1 MSVADACFRV
11 TWSHD
16 VVRRELLPKSDA
28 LPKPDPCCAPEGA
41 GLKPPRELASPAA
54 AADRIDAIDVVR
66 GAALFGVLTVNLLM
80 AFRVSIFAQFIAGL
94 PPQGLEAWVENA
106 VESALELKAFALFSL
121 LFGVG
126 LAMQFERLQSSG
138 RPFHFLSR
146 RILALLGFGLL
157 HLVFIWNGDILTEY
171 AIAALCVLPW
181 MHARRWVLAVS
192 SAAFLLLYAEAPL
205 MPQVFVWPGDSQL
218 VTAVDVAQRVYP
230 TCTLADCW
238 QQNVRELPL
247 ILPLHVFIFPRT
259 LGLILLGVWSWRS
272 GAIRQMENR
281 RGCLLVVATVC
292 LATSAWLTHLAN
304 VRAFVDTPWLAD
316 LVAGIGPVGLAVG
329 YGAAIAWLAL
339 RYAGAA
345 WLVPLACIGR
355 MAFSN
360 YIAQSLI
367 FTAIF
372 FGFGLG
378 LFGRVGAAPAF
389 ALGIAVYV
397 LQAAS
402 STLWLRHFQYGPLE
416 WVWRVLMYG
425 RLQPFRRRA

>member
-1 MSVADACFRV
+1 MQ
-11 TWSHD
+11 
-16 VVRRELLPKSDA
+16 PKSNA
-28 LPKPDPCCAPEGA
+28 PPKPEPCCAPEGA
-41 GLKPPRELASPAA
+41 GLKPRCEPASPAPV
-54 AADRIDAIDVVR
+54 ADRIDAVDVVR
-66 GAALFGVLTVNLLM
+66 GVALFGVLTVNLLM
-80 AFRVSIFAQFIAGL
+80 EFRVSIFAQFIPGQL
-94 PPQGLEAWVENA
+94 PHALDAWVESA

-126 LAMQFERLQSSG
+126 LAMQFERLQPSG
-138 RPFHFLSR
+138 RPFYFLLR

-181 MHARRWVLAVS
+181 LHAPRWLLAVS
-192 SAAFLLLYAEAPL
+192 SSVFLLLYAEAPL
-205 MPQVFVWPGDSQL
+205 MPQVFVWPDNSQL
-218 VTAVDVAQRVYP
+218 AAAVDLAQRVYP
-230 TCTLADCW
+230 TCTLAACW
-238 QQNVRELPL
+238 HQNVGELSL

-259 LGLILLGVWSWRS
+259 LGLILLGAWLWRS
-272 GAIRQMENR
+272 GAIRRMGER
-281 RGCLLVVATVC
+281 RGRLLFVATAC
-292 LATSAWLTHLAN
+292 LAAGAWLTHLADA
-304 VRAFVDTPWLAD
+304 RTFVDTTWLAD
-316 LVAGIGPVGLAVG
+316 LVAGMGPVALAVG
-329 YGAAIAWLAL
+329 YGAAFAWMAL

-345 WLVPLACIGR
+345 WLVPLASVGR

-389 ALGIAVYV
+389 ALGITVYV

-416 WVWRVLMYG
+416 WFWRVLMYG
-425 RLQPFRRRA
+425 RSQPFRRGG

>member
-1 MSVADACFRV
+1 MQ
-11 TWSHD
+11 
-16 VVRRELLPKSDA
+16 PKSNA
-28 LPKPDPCCAPEGA
+28 PPKPNPWCDPEGA
-41 GLKPPRELASPAA
+41 GLKPSCEVVWPAA
-54 AADRIDAIDVVR
+54 AADRINAIDVVR

-80 AFRVSIFAQFIAGL
+80 GFRVSIFAQFIPGVRL
-94 PPQGLEAWVENA
+94 QGLDAWVESA

-138 RPFHFLSR
+138 RPYYFLLR
-146 RILALLGFGLL
+146 RIIALLGFGLL

-181 MHARRWVLAVS
+181 MRAPHWMLAVS

-205 MPQVFVWPGDSQL
+205 MPQVFVWPDNSQL
-218 VTAVDVAQRVYP
+218 SAAVDVAQRVYP
-230 TCTLADCW
+230 TCTLATCLH
-238 QQNVRELPL
+238 QNVRELPL

-259 LGLILLGVWSWRS
+259 LGLILLGVSLWRS
-272 GAIRQMENR
+272 GAIRRMDSRQGR
-281 RGCLLVVATVC
+281 LLLVATVC
-292 LATSAWLTHLAN
+292 LAMGAWLTHLTN
-304 VRAFVDTPWLAD
+304 VRTFVDTTWLAD
-316 LVAGIGPVGLAVG
+316 LVAGTGPIALAVG
-329 YGAAIAWLAL
+329 YGAAIAWVAL
-339 RYAGAA
+339 RCAGAA
-345 WLVPLACIGR
+345 WLVPLARIGR

-378 LFGRVGAAPAF
+378 LFARIGAATAF
-389 ALGIAVYV
+389 ALGIAVYL

-402 STLWLRHFQYGPLE
+402 STLWLRHYQYGPLE

-425 RLQPFRRRA
+425 RLQPFRRAA